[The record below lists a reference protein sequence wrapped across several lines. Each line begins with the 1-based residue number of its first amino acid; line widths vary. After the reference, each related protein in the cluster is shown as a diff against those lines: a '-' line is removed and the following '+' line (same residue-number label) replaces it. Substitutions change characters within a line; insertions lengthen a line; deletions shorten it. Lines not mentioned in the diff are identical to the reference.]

1 MIRVRYFAGAADAAG
16 RDELQLDAAST
27 VGALKQ
33 HLAESHGAEF
43 AGVLGRCS
51 LMVNGSRLGDDA
63 QIPDAATVDV
73 LPPFAGG

>member
-16 RDELQLDAAST
+16 RDEAQLDTATT

-33 HLAESHGAEF
+33 HLADAHGPEF
-43 AGVLGRCS
+43 AGVLERCS

-63 QIPDAATVDV
+63 AIPDAATVDV

>member
-16 RDELQLDAAST
+16 LDEQQLDAAAT
-27 VGALKQ
+27 VGALRQ
-33 HLAESHGAEF
+33 RLADAHGAEF

-51 LMVNGSRLGDDA
+51 LMVNGSRLGDEA
-63 QIPDAATVDV
+63 TIPDAATVDV